1 MIPKVGKSGN
11 MQQVYMY
18 VPEGNQIRHK
28 NYADPYTD
36 PLSLLKADNS
46 HPKEPW
52 QTEVIDTLLS
62 QTWCASTIFP

>member
-1 MIPKVGKSGN
+1 MW
-11 MQQVYMY
+11 QVYMY

-46 HPKEPW
+46 HLKEPW
-52 QTEVIDTLLS
+52 QTEVIDTLL
-62 QTWCASTIFP
+62 I

>member
-1 MIPKVGKSGN
+1 MKTTKRNPKEKRDDPKSKHPFRN
-11 MQQVYMY
+11 MWQVYMY

-46 HPKEPW
+46 HLKEP
-52 QTEVIDTLLS
+52 
-62 QTWCASTIFP
+62 